1 MEPAVAFSERDLVL
15 GRYRPLRPLGSGG
28 SGSVWLARDEEAGRD
43 VALKIVPREGKA
55 GSRAE
60 REVDAATR
68 LRHPRCLRALALAR
82 DERHVY
88 VAYPYVAGTT
98 LREALRGGG
107 LDDWSAVEAA
117 AQVLEGLAHAHAKGI
132 VHRDVKPANVMLE
145 EGEEVAV
152 RLLDFGLAQ
161 IDEAD
166 TLTAVGDVPGTLAY
180 IAPERLARG
189 EATGAADVWST
200 GVMLWEALAGR
211 HPFWSV
217 SPLETARRV
226 EQGAQPLGELRPDL
240 PRGLCRSVDRMLA
253 VDPGKRPS
261 AKQAVHLL
269 RSAEEDRGKRTRST
283 TSPTMLRERAPHALL
298 AAATAAGTA
307 FILPFFPSGWPFLL
321 GALAALLALALPTA
335 GLAFALAVP
344 ILPLGNV
351 SLGLA
356 LAYTCL
362 AFAWLVLFWRDP
374 RSGLLFTAGPLLGAV
389 HLLPLVPLVALHA
402 RGHVRRAATGTAAV
416 LAAAVT
422 AAVAGIRLPL
432 TGEAAPGTG
441 GLGRV
446 TRPDEVVG
454 DALSILAGRPTILAA
469 AVVIAA
475 ASVAAPIVRQVGL
488 WAVGAWGAGLFAAL
502 LLVPF
507 AVDGA
512 PVAAHWAVGATILA
526 TGALA
531 YPLLGERANPA
542 PWVRG
547 LAPTRR

>member
-1 MEPAVAFSERDLVL
+1 
-15 GRYRPLRPLGSGG
+15 
-28 SGSVWLARDEEAGRD
+28 
-43 VALKIVPREGKA
+43 
-55 GSRAE
+55 
-60 REVDAATR
+60 
-68 LRHPRCLRALALAR
+68 
-82 DERHVY
+82 
-88 VAYPYVAGTT
+88 
-98 LREALRGGG
+98 
-107 LDDWSAVEAA
+107 
-117 AQVLEGLAHAHAKGI
+117 
-132 VHRDVKPANVMLE
+132 
-145 EGEEVAV
+145 
-152 RLLDFGLAQ
+152 
-161 IDEAD
+161 
-166 TLTAVGDVPGTLAY
+166 
-180 IAPERLARG
+180 
-189 EATGAADVWST
+189 
-200 GVMLWEALAGR
+200 MLWEALAGR

-488 WAVGAWGAGLFAAL
+488 WAVGAWGAGLFAVL